1 MNPFLELPT
10 GINDKDEELTVR
22 IKPGQIEYYEPS
34 NSGIGTNIIMQS
46 GRQIFTTFSYG
57 EVDDALTSY
66 VKCLKE
72 NPGKFG
78 NLAVTLTKRKLPN
91 PGMIALKPEPS
102 KLIIP

>member
-22 IKPGQIEYYEPS
+22 IKPGQIEFYEPCKDG
-34 NSGIGTNIIMQS
+34 NGTHIVMQS
-46 GRQIFTTFSYG
+46 GSIVHTTFSYG

-66 VKCLKE
+66 AKCLKE